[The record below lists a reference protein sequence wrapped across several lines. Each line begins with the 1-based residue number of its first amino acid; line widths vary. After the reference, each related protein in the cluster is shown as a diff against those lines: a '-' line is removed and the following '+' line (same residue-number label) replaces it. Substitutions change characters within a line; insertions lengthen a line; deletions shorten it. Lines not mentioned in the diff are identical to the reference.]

1 MTRHAKNSTAG
12 SVYTYHEKQK
22 DAKTS
27 KYGSERARLGKES
40 ITNFGEL
47 NSIENFHSELQSH
60 DFPILDCCNLNL
72 QPARNPVLTKD
83 GYLFDK
89 EAILQYIITKKK
101 EYSRKMK
108 EFEKQKDSDA
118 KELQQIA
125 ENENNRKIDIFKKTE
140 KSIKI
145 PSTSTS
151 SGSSSLSNMSG
162 IHAKLNPSFWL
173 PSQTPDSGKAKIQKP
188 DKTIY
193 CPITGNVLKLKDL
206 IDVKFTRGVK
216 DEGTSKNP
224 NDPQYVCAV
233 TKDVLTNSQQL
244 AVLRTT
250 GDVVTMDCVE
260 KIIKKDWIHPLTSE
274 KITEKDVIV
283 VSWESSFNN

>member
-40 ITNFGEL
+40 ITNF
-47 NSIENFHSELQSH
+47 
-60 DFPILDCCNLNL
+60 DCCNLNL
-72 QPARNPVLTKD
+72 QPARNPVITKD

-89 EAILQYIITKKK
+89 EAILQYIITKKN
-101 EYSRKMK
+101 EYNRKMK
-108 EFEKQKDSDA
+108 EFERQKDSDE

-125 ENENNRKIDIFKKTE
+125 EADNNRKIDIFKKTE

-151 SGSSSLSNMSG
+151 GSSSLSNMSG
-162 IHAKLNPSFWL
+162 SHAKLLPAFWL
-173 PSQTPDSGKAKIQKP
+173 PSQTPDASKAKIQKP
-188 DKTIY
+188 DKTIF
-193 CPITGNVLKLKDL
+193 CPISGSVLKSKDL
-206 IDVKFTRGVK
+206 IDVKFTKCVK
-216 DEGTSKNP
+216 DEGTSNP

-260 KIIKKDWIHPLTSE
+260 KIIKKDWIHPLTST
-274 KITEKDVIV
+274 KISEKDIIV
-283 VSWESSFNN
+283 VSFIEFFF